1 MPNGTSAPGEVFP
14 PPLVQVRVS
23 TSAAGSLTGWLTT
36 AEFRAPAGSFALAS
50 GFAQSVTRPSSA
62 SSQAVRWCAGRVAAD
77 GADGGRAEM
86 GLLGPGR
93 GLALGVGRGL
103 VLAMAAVLPSD
114 RPTASIAA
122 AARVTAAGQRAG
134 RTVYLGLIDRPPRC
148 GPVPLR
154 NPPGVT
160 TSSPLQN

>member
-23 TSAAGSLTGWLTT
+23 TSAAGSPTGWLTT

-50 GFAQSVTRPSSA
+50 GFAQSVTWPSSA
-62 SSQAVRWCAGRVAAD
+62 SSQAVRWCAGRVAAG
-77 GADGGRAEM
+77 GARAEV